1 MLKEPTEFHRPIFF
15 VQVSDKIAIFRCPDK
30 KKLLEPCWFSE
41 HKLCSYQEILKKS
54 RWKYKIVSYIKIVNF
69 QSTVFYLSKNII
81 LPGIWR

>member
-54 RWKYKIVSYIKIVNF
+54 R
-69 QSTVFYLSKNII
+69 
-81 LPGIWR
+81 